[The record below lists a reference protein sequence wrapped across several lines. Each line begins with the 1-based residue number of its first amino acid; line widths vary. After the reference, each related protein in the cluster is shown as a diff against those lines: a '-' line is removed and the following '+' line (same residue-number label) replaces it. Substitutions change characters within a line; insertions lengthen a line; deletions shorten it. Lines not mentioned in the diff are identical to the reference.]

1 MWAHKRL
8 LGLEE
13 LSPEDVTTVLDTA
26 GAFKTRYTPGE
37 KFDSLK
43 GKLVALLFFEPST
56 RTTASFSLAAGRLS
70 ADLIRVGGSGSS
82 VTKGETLIDTA
93 RNIQAMGVDV
103 VVLRHRAAGT
113 PWMLARALDVSVVNA
128 GDGAHEHPTQGLLDI
143 FTMRERLGRIR
154 GLHVGIVGDIAH
166 SRVAR
171 SNIHGLIKLGA
182 QVTVVGPPTFIPP
195 GIESV
200 GVRVSFTLDDVLESF
215 DVINMLRIQRERLA
229 GALLPAENEYA
240 RLFGLDTERAAR
252 LKPGAL
258 VMHPGPINRGVELTS
273 EVADGPNSVILEQV
287 TNGVFVRM
295 AVLHLV
301 TGGKPMTAS

>member
-1 MWAHKRL
+1 M
-8 LGLEE
+8 
-13 LSPEDVTTVLDTA
+13 
-26 GAFKTRYTPGE
+26 
-37 KFDSLK
+37 
-43 GKLVALLFFEPST
+43 
-56 RTTASFSLAAGRLS
+56 
-70 ADLIRVGGSGSS
+70 
-82 VTKGETLIDTA
+82 TKGETLIDTA

-113 PWMLARALDVSVVNA
+113 PLMLARALDVSVVNA